1 MFVAVFTLLIIL
13 DNNQRLLCC
22 FLSAICHEAG
32 HILAMCKTGKK
43 PEKITFQ
50 LFDIKIT
57 DSKRVVFSFKEDSIV
72 VSAGICVNFLLSLIS
87 LILYYISNSEIF
99 LSFSI
104 VNMFTGVF
112 NALPVSNLDGG
123 QALYLLLTQ
132 KFSDTTANK
141 VIDILTIILIF
152 PTAILGFIL
161 LFNSKYNFSLLLIS
175 IYLIIALME
184 KNSKFY

>member
-1 MFVAVFTLLIIL
+1 
-13 DNNQRLLCC
+13 
-22 FLSAICHEAG
+22 
-32 HILAMCKTGKK
+32 
-43 PEKITFQ
+43 
-50 LFDIKIT
+50 
-57 DSKRVVFSFKEDSIV
+57 
-72 VSAGICVNFLLSLIS
+72 
-87 LILYYISNSEIF
+87 
-99 LSFSI
+99 
-104 VNMFTGVF
+104 MFTGVF

-123 QALYLLLTQ
+123 QALYLLLTL